1 MGLCHT
7 ATLRFHGNVVA
18 LWEGF
23 RAYTERTGENL
34 VELGS
39 DQTSLHNPYNGGML
53 LVFFYQDLRKGKLRV
68 QRMSDYWPTDY
79 RQLRLSA
86 TPIMA
91 NPIICDSDYRQ
102 RILNPSLAE

>member
-1 MGLCHT
+1 MGLCQT

-34 VELGS
+34 VDLGS

-53 LVFFYQDLRKGKLRV
+53 LLFFIKILEK
-68 QRMSDYWPTDY
+68 
-79 RQLRLSA
+79 
-86 TPIMA
+86 A
-91 NPIICDSDYRQ
+91 NKYVNREFLITGRPIIGGSNYWQ
-102 RILNPSLAE
+102 L

>member
-53 LVFFYQDLRKGKLRV
+53 LVFFYQDHRKGKLCV

-79 RQLRLSA
+79 QRLQLSA
-86 TPIMA
+86 TPITG
-91 NPIICDSDYRQ
+91 NSDYGESDYLR
-102 RILNPSLAE
+102 L

>member
-53 LVFFYQDLRKGKLRV
+53 SENV
-68 QRMSDYWPTDY
+68 
-79 RQLRLSA
+79 
-86 TPIMA
+86 
-91 NPIICDSDYRQ
+91 
-102 RILNPSLAE
+102 